1 MPVLSGYEC
10 RSCGEAWDLVWARYA
25 VGPTGWSGQTLECGW
40 CALQL
45 IAPVELDRSA
55 WQHWSREH
63 RSAVDRYPF
72 LRRVSERID
81 ASLAA
86 AGLEGRGGAIE
97 RALSISLRFPARSAS
112 ESCRR
117 TFRIDRGVRVAGGSA
132 SVGRRR
138 KSGRCRPIL
147 RGRRFSERPP
157 GAGGQNPA
165 ILPLSRL
172 APRRRGSIAYSR
184 KSEMMLRFV
193 GCWLIGT
200 LSLRSPVPV

>member
-45 IAPVELDRSA
+45 TAPTELDGSA

-86 AGLEGRGGAIE
+86 AGLEGRGGGYRACAIDLAAIPCPQCQ
-97 RALSISLRFPARSAS
+97 RILSPDVQNRPRCPRCGALGDHRETTEI
-112 ESCRR
+112 R
-117 TFRIDRGVRVAGGSA
+117 TVRTDSPWP
-132 SVGRRR
+132 
-138 KSGRCRPIL
+138 PIL
-147 RGRRFSERPP
+147 
-157 GAGGQNPA
+157 
-165 ILPLSRL
+165 
-172 APRRRGSIAYSR
+172 
-184 KSEMMLRFV
+184 
-193 GCWLIGT
+193 
-200 LSLRSPVPV
+200 